1 MTLKI
6 LSPEVLHEWLR
17 EEKPIALIDTLVDE
31 RFKTVHLPGAIN
43 ACVYEIVFLEN
54 MVKLIPDREREIV
67 VYGSGDRSLE
77 AINAAEKL
85 VDAGYRKVYILQGG
99 LDGWKERGYELQG
112 EGAAPGG
119 GVPQDRP
126 FRDARYSVDTE
137 QSVIDWF
144 GRNRTTTHHGTLRL
158 ASGEFGFADGVLT
171 GAFEVDM
178 TSIRDIDLEGDP
190 LQPQLIWHLKSADF
204 FFVEM
209 FPRASFTITS
219 ARQVEDA
226 PSSLPNFDVRGI
238 FNLRGVKQE
247 IAFPATAS
255 APQDGEVRVEAHFDI
270 DRTRWGVLYGSDR
283 FFEHLG
289 YHLVYHAVSL
299 QLRLV
304 ARIKM

>member
-6 LSPEVLHEWLR
+6 LSPEALYDRLR

-31 RFKTVHLPGAIN
+31 RFKAVHLPGAIN
-43 ACVYEIVFLEN
+43 ASVYEIVFLET
-54 MVKLIPDREREIV
+54 MARLIPDKDRAIV

-85 VDAGYRKVYILQGG
+85 VDAGYRNIHILQGG
-99 LDGWKERGYELQG
+99 LDGWKARGYELQG
-112 EGAAPGG
+112 EGAAPSEGILQ
-119 GVPQDRP
+119 PRP
-126 FRDARYSVDTE
+126 FQDARYSVDTG

-144 GRNRTTTHHGTLRL
+144 GRNRTTTHHGTLRIS
-158 ASGEFGFADGVLT
+158 SGEFGFADGELT
-171 GAFEVDM
+171 GVFEVDM

-204 FFVEM
+204 LFVEM

-219 ARQVEDA
+219 ARQVEGV
-226 PSSLPNFDVRGI
+226 PSSLPNFRIQGT

-270 DRTRWGVLYGSDR
+270 DRTRWGVLYGSTR